1 MMGIELSSRQKRASI
16 ECEDCE
22 NCKNWI
28 LRTHERSRI
37 LWRSDCFDVAAWV
50 VVRCLKTSDVQG

>member
-1 MMGIELSSRQKRASI
+1 MMGIELSSRHKRASR
-16 ECEDCE
+16 ECE
-22 NCKNWI
+22 NWKNWI

-50 VVRCLKTSDVQG
+50 VVRCLKTSDVRG